1 MGRWTPEEGGAPRGV
16 KTKLEALALSDL
28 ADGART
34 EAACRALAASEGFDY
49 DGFFCQG
56 HTLPGTV
63 EALGFLAAHAAKA
76 EGEWRAAVVFV
87 LSQALAWDDTDEVR
101 RRLWSARR
109 ALAKAAG
116 IAAPSDDDVLLERIE
131 EASRRMRSAP
141 SSPRCCARSSPAPST
156 SARSTSTPSATR
168 STTRDA
174 GMIKGPSGRLRR
186 C

>member
-109 ALAKAAG
+109 ALAQAAG

-131 EASRRMRSAP
+131 EAEPTDEVGAELAEVLRAIVTGAEHE
-141 SSPRCCARSSPAPST
+141 CALDV
-156 SARSTSTPSATR
+156 
-168 STTRDA
+168 DA
-174 GMIKGPSGRLRR
+174 ICDALDDP
-186 C
+186 